1 MWCFFSSRRRH
12 TICALVTGVQTC
24 ALPILMHVLET
35 YLASVFYIELPF
47 GIVSPGSTV
56 LFSGKLAIILM
67 MYIRE
72 DAAVVRQ
79 PIYGLLIGN
88 FLIVG
93 LMAILRNHEVVTAV
107 PGRLPAFGFVDE
119 MGWQIGRASCRERGC

>member
-1 MWCFFSSRRRH
+1 MALLNTVRLLAQSLMYFGFMATLFGVRGRFGLGVFL
-12 TICALVTGVQTC
+12 CALGV
-24 ALPILMHVLET
+24 MHFLET

-88 FLIVG
+88 FLI
-93 LMAILRNHEVVTAV
+93 ARKSVV
-107 PGRLPAFGFVDE
+107 
-119 MGWQIGRASCRERGC
+119 

>member
-1 MWCFFSSRRRH
+1 MYFGVMATLFGVRGRFGLGVFL
-12 TICALVTGVQTC
+12 CALGV
-24 ALPILMHVLET
+24 MHFLET

-56 LFSGKLAIILM
+56 LFSGNLAIILM

-72 DAAVVRQ
+72 DDAVVGQ
-79 PIYGLLIGN
+79 PIYWMHIGN

-93 LMAILRNHEVVTAV
+93 LMEILRNYVVVTAV
-107 PGRLPAFGFVDE
+107 PGRLPDFGFVE
-119 MGWQIGRASCRERGC
+119 GL